1 MRERVCTKNSDLW
14 VHHALIFVLTRLC
27 ILFCL
32 IKALWGE
39 HINHWVAVGVT
50 RLEWPSL
57 YFHKQLRLVY
67 NDETYVLTEIHVV
80 LLLLLVRID
89 IVLRTVCLH
98 ALHQVS
104 ERFRCHAPRLVLVH
118 RLNFLLS
125 MSLPV
130 SSEALIV
137 RCKRRPLI

>member
-1 MRERVCTKNSDLW
+1 M
-14 VHHALIFVLTRLC
+14 
-27 ILFCL
+27 
-32 IKALWGE
+32 
-39 HINHWVAVGVT
+39 
-50 RLEWPSL
+50 
-57 YFHKQLRLVY
+57 Y

-137 RCKRRPLI
+137 RCKRFPLI

>member
-1 MRERVCTKNSDLW
+1 M
-14 VHHALIFVLTRLC
+14 
-27 ILFCL
+27 
-32 IKALWGE
+32 
-39 HINHWVAVGVT
+39 
-50 RLEWPSL
+50 
-57 YFHKQLRLVY
+57 Y